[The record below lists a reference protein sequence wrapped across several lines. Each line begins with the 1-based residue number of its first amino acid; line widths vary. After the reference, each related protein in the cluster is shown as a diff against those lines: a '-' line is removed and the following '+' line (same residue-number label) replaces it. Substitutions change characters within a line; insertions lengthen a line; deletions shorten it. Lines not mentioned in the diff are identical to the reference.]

1 MEPLLFFGSIRW
13 QDVVDIAINSYILFR
28 LYILLR
34 GTNAFRILIGFAFLW
49 FFQMTAESL
58 GLITLSSSLSLE
70 MKSAVSFR
78 PKI

>member
-1 MEPLLFFGSIRW
+1 MDLLSFIGSIRW
-13 QDVVDIAINSYILFR
+13 QDVVDITVNSYIIFR

-58 GLITLSSSLSLE
+58 GLIITSWAIQGIT
-70 MKSAVSFR
+70 AV
-78 PKI
+78 